1 MSRVRPVNAY
11 FLLENY
17 YSDHI
22 CHLGKIEDKVVFGQ
36 NCYTGQNIN
45 KMIFC
50 SDLLSWAKLLKNE
63 FWSHLLQWA
72 KMCEIIPLIEFATE
86 SKRIQKFVFDRLCP
100 FEQKP
105 DKFQFQHQ
113 VCYLCKCLEKVK
125 VILVFTHAA
134 NLRQIRHLPP
144 LPSMQNYG
152 KFDATPFG
160 KIEQNWANVA
170 FADGLLQIFSTGKS
184 VLSASVRLARLGM
197 ATEINTLGTRLIV
210 IN

>member
-1 MSRVRPVNAY
+1 MRKSVD
-11 FLLENY
+11 NY
-17 YSDHI
+17 YIFWPYLPSWADLRI
-22 CHLGKIEDKVVFGQ
+22 KCYLAKFATPGKTQ
-36 NCYTGQNIN
+36 L
-45 KMIFC
+45 MIFC

-86 SKRIQKFVFDRLCP
+86 SKRIQKFVFDRFCP

-113 VCYLCKCLEKVK
+113 VCYLCKCLEKEK

-134 NLRQIRHLPP
+134 NLRQMRHLPP
-144 LPSMQNYG
+144 LPPMQNYG
-152 KFDATPFG
+152 KFDATSFG

-170 FADGLLQIFSTGKS
+170 FADGLLQIFCTGNS
-184 VLSASVRLARLGM
+184 VFRPA
-197 ATEINTLGTRLIV
+197 
-210 IN
+210 